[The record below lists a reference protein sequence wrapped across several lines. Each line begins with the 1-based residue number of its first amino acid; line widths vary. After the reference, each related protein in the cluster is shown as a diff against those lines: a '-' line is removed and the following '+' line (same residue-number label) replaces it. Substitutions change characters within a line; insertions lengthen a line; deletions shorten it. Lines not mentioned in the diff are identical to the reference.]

1 MNTEEVEIAKR
12 AVACKKWRWLPGM
25 RAIGRKGKPEAWF
38 RVEEKLSKLTGDWSE
53 AIPDLSDPA
62 TIGCLLELVREVW
75 LDGEAAYSRCESGWV
90 LLYGSSRV
98 GIASMV
104 IPTLTSKTIAG
115 LLVNALEGA
124 IEEVQAK

>member
-12 AVACKKWRWLPGM
+12 AVACKKWKWLPGM
-25 RAIGRKGKPEAWF
+25 RAVGRKGKPEAWF

>member
-12 AVACKKWRWLPGM
+12 AVACKKWKWLPGM
-25 RAIGRKGKPEAWF
+25 RAVGRKGKPEAWF

-53 AIPDLSDPA
+53 SIPDLSDPA

>member
-1 MNTEEVEIAKR
+1 VNTEEVEIAKR
-12 AVACKKWRWLPGM
+12 AVACKKWKWLPGM
-25 RAIGRKGKPEAWF
+25 RAVGRKGKPEAWF

-75 LDGEAAYSRCESGWV
+75 LDREAAYSRCESGWV

-104 IPTLTSKTIAG
+104 IPTQTSKTIAG

>member
-12 AVACKKWRWLPGM
+12 AVACKKWKWLPGM
-25 RAIGRKGKPEAWF
+25 RAVGRKGQPEAWF
-38 RVEEKLSKLTGDWSE
+38 RVEEKLSKLTGDWSK
-53 AIPDLSDPA
+53 AVPDLSDPA
-62 TIGCLLELVREVW
+62 TIGCILELVREVW
-75 LDGEAAYSRCESGWV
+75 LDDEAAYSRCDSGWV

-98 GIASMV
+98 GIASMI
-104 IPTLTSKTIAG
+104 IPTKTSKTVAG

>member
-25 RAIGRKGKPEAWF
+25 RAIGRKGKSEAWF

-75 LDGEAAYSRCESGWV
+75 LDREAAYSRCESGWV

>member
-12 AVACKKWRWLPGM
+12 AVACKKWKWLPGM
-25 RAIGRKGKPEAWF
+25 RAVGRKGHPEAWF
-38 RVEEKLSKLTGDWSE
+38 RVEEKLSKLTGDWSK
-53 AIPDLSDPA
+53 AVPDLSDPA
-62 TIGCLLELVREVW
+62 TIGCILELVREVW
-75 LDGEAAYSRCESGWV
+75 LDDEAAYSRCDSGWV

-104 IPTLTSKTIAG
+104 IPTKTSKTVAG

>member
-1 MNTEEVEIAKR
+1 MNTEEIEIAKR
-12 AVACKKWRWLPGM
+12 AIACRKWRWLPGM
-25 RAIGRKGKPEAWF
+25 RAVGRKGLPEAWF

-75 LDGEAAYSRCESGWV
+75 LDREIAYSRCESGWI
-90 LLYGSSRV
+90 LLYGNSRV
-98 GIASMV
+98 GIASMIV
-104 IPTLTSKTIAG
+104 PINTSKTVAG